1 MIAAGSS
8 ERLANHKAEVAR
20 GGEWQEKQIAASSGR
35 MRETLVFVTPVQLK
49 LGGVFFCWKFS
60 IKINGLNLDRTIIG

>member
-20 GGEWQEKQIAASSGR
+20 GGEWQEKQRAASSGR

-49 LGGVFFCWKFS
+49 LGGFFFFGS
-60 IKINGLNLDRTIIG
+60 FP